1 MDQDIYKTV
10 SEIQSQLL
18 DIQVSMTSIVNKLYS
33 FNEFAEYLMFGLTL
47 DGALIKAYIDDQGS
61 PDPWLI
67 ANALDIPMLRV
78 YGALDMLDD
87 LGLLPED
94 MVLDE
99 NTKNATFLTMKNISI
114 EDVRI
119 PERELSPEEQQYIN
133 ALNAVVVDK
142 DNTIVEFKR
151 RNGVNISNMTNEDM
165 LELLLQAKMR
175 AEGEWPMRNREN
187 NGRWADRFT
196 EIAESLNMPSPG
208 QYSSRFGSLKEA
220 KDRAEIYFNLIEVDN
235 TPETESIMSDD
246 VVLIEDVELTA
257 EVETESDLGVAPSNI
272 IDLNFWRKIYE
283 SEMLD
288 DPWDDN

>member
-1 MDQDIYKTV
+1 LDQDIYKTV